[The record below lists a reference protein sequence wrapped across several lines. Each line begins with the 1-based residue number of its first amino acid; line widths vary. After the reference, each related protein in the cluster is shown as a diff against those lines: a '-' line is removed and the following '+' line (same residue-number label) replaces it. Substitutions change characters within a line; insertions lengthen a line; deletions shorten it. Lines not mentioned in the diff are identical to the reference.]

1 MSRDQG
7 GSIDLKLGNICFQSS
22 ENTTTTT
29 RTQRASTAPYRHRPQ
44 GGSLIRSR
52 NSDKSPHS
60 DNNTTT
66 TRQQQDNKTL
76 KFCRQRIHATGPSA
90 SIRIVVLILN
100 WSPCGPHGSHVV
112 PMRSHEVPMMSPW
125 SPNNGVEE
133 DQVKAGLTNHT
144 SPQHAT
150 RQYDACRFAAFCWLP
165 PWPRWHVAEFV
176 LFDRICC
183 APEGTKRGPKG
194 SQRGPKTDPRRPK
207 GIHGGPKETQGIPKE
222 PKGGTQGDPRETQ
235 EGPKGT
241 QKDPRGSKRR
251 PKGTKSRAKSA
262 TPTHGPTKKNQKASK
277 VCNCQ
282 QKQAPSTKKHQK
294 NRRHNETRR
303 HRSTKPEFR
312 TN

>member
-1 MSRDQG
+1 MCKNPFRDPTPHFEKMEGFMSRDQG

-90 SIRIVVLILN
+90 CIRIVVLILN

-150 RQYDACRFAAFCWLP
+150 RQ
-165 PWPRWHVAEFV
+165 
-176 LFDRICC
+176 
-183 APEGTKRGPKG
+183 
-194 SQRGPKTDPRRPK
+194 
-207 GIHGGPKETQGIPKE
+207 
-222 PKGGTQGDPRETQ
+222 
-235 EGPKGT
+235 
-241 QKDPRGSKRR
+241 
-251 PKGTKSRAKSA
+251 
-262 TPTHGPTKKNQKASK
+262 
-277 VCNCQ
+277 
-282 QKQAPSTKKHQK
+282 
-294 NRRHNETRR
+294 
-303 HRSTKPEFR
+303 
-312 TN
+312 